1 MVLRKQGSI
10 SHKGS
15 GIINKSSKARGG
27 LVTRDNPDDFYIR
40 GEGTKKTIIKFDNP
54 DDVDI

>member
-10 SHKGS
+10 SPKGS
-15 GIINKSSKARGG
+15 GIINKSSKSRGG
-27 LVTRDNPDDFYIR
+27 LVTKDNPDDFDVR
-40 GEGTKKTIIKFDNP
+40 GTGTKKTIIKFDNP